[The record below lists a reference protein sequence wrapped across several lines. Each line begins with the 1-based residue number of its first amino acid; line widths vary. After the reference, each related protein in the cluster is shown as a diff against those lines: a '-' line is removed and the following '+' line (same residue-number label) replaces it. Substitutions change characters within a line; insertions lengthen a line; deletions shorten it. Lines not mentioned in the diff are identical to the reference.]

1 MSALNPIF
9 RPFIVPSRYKA
20 AYGGRGSG
28 KSWSMARLLIEIAR
42 RGQYRFL
49 CARELQNSISDSVI
63 RLLDDTIVR
72 EGYQAEFEVQRTSI
86 RHLATGSEFMF
97 YGIKNNPTKIKSLE
111 GVDIQPEVIQMG
123 VAGLATIGLSVIA
136 SADRETSRMLG
147 ERLLQSVDIV
157 ITHEGKQS
165 RRPAK
170 SIDFEEVATIRQLK
184 DQVMHLNFDFLTIAV
199 E

>member
-1 MSALNPIF
+1 MRKEINHTIEDNNRDHGKTFVITEMTAWNAEEMAEDIMRCMS
-9 RPFIVPSRYKA
+9 K
-20 AYGGRGSG
+20 GG
-28 KSWSMARLLIEIAR
+28 
-42 RGQYRFL
+42 YF
-49 CARELQNSISDSVI
+49 
-63 RLLDDTIVR
+63 
-72 EGYQAEFEVQRTSI
+72 
-86 RHLATGSEFMF
+86 
-97 YGIKNNPTKIKSLE
+97 
-111 GVDIQPEVIQMG
+111 DIQPEVIQMG